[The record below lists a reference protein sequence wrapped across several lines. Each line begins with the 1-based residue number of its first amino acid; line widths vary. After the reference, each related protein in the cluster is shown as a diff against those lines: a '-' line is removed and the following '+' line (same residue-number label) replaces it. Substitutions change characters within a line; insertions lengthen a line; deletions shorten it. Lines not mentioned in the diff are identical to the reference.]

1 MKKFWMIIL
10 VSRFETP
17 SVNGWLR
24 WTVLASDI
32 WIFWE
37 WTENGQTRSP
47 RPELLDV
54 TGEQIRHLITFSI
67 FFLVIFVTFHG
78 TVIPSKVNN
87 TEDVTNRFFKH
98 AFYNARINSFF
109 SKTLEEHLNF
119 AILYFTCRIS
129 FGKKSKQIMKIIWN
143 QSDNWTVPSF
153 INIVN

>member
-17 SVNGWLR
+17 NVNRWLR
-24 WTVLASDI
+24 WTVLTSDI

-47 RPELLDV
+47 RSELLDV

-87 TEDVTNRFFKH
+87 TEDVTNKYFLNVY
-98 AFYNARINSFF
+98 FYNARFNSFF
-109 SKTLEEHLNF
+109 SKNHALRSIWIRPICTPYAGFLLE
-119 AILYFTCRIS
+119 
-129 FGKKSKQIMKIIWN
+129 KSQRKLWK
-143 QSDNWTVPSF
+143 
-153 INIVN
+153 